1 MPDTVPVA
9 EIGDTTSGYVPHLLR
24 DKSDAQLHLTAAYR
38 LLALNLGE
46 QAREWSAR
54 KRVSPGSRG
63 QG

>member
-9 EIGDTTSGYVPHLLR
+9 EVRHTTAGYAPHLLR
-24 DKSDAQLHLTAAYR
+24 DKSDARLHLTAAYR

-54 KRVSPGSRG
+54 KRVGPGWRG
-63 QG
+63 QS